1 MSVTVPRPL
10 VGRFRTDLVLLT
22 VQAVTQRL
30 TGHPIFLVKT
40 EPMTG
45 RQP

>member
-1 MSVTVPRPL
+1 MSVTDPRQL

-30 TGHPIFLVKT
+30 TGHPRFPGKT

-45 RQP
+45 RPP